1 MRRYLI
7 QDHRF
12 VDTFVVLL
20 ASMIAR
26 APTLKDRIPGCQF
39 LGLVTGKEN
48 NYFERSLAALGIDG
62 EASKAAPME
71 SATQVHS

>member
-12 VDTFVVLL
+12 LDAFVVLL
-20 ASMIAR
+20 ASMVAH
-26 APTLKDRIPGCQF
+26 APTLKDRIEGCQF

-48 NYFERSLAALGIDG
+48 TYFERSLAALGVDA

-71 SATQVHS
+71 TVTQVHS